1 MNKSFHNIRIRLQW
15 VLAFKA
21 QWVNQRKEWLSLIVF
36 KVLLLALGM
45 ITPLLFK
52 LLVDEVMVGQ
62 NLSKLWY
69 VCGGY
74 AAIYIAETVVLG
86 RQTAIGNKL
95 SNRLT
100 FGVRLAVWSSY
111 MRLPFRKYEQMNM
124 GDLKARMDQDVESV
138 DRLFKVQALEYAYSC
153 AMILVGA
160 GLMIWFSWKL
170 ALFGLLM
177 VPVSFWITRKLG
189 KGARKAAE
197 TNRNIYGQYEG
208 WLQTAIQGWR
218 EIKANHME
226 KRMSLKFTE
235 YWHAISKSFFQQHMY
250 WFGNRALQ
258 AFKDFF
264 ITRMNLYFIGG
275 LLILHGE
282 MTIGSLLVFMK
293 YYEQMFTQL
302 GIINDLDMK
311 FTAELPGLERVQAI
325 LEEAPVKRSR
335 TSTTSSKE
343 ANQAK
348 SDILSFNNVSFKYSD
363 MTKSVLREVSFDIE
377 AGAKVAIVGRSGSGK
392 STIVKLLLGM
402 YEPEQGNIQI
412 SGKELRDVDET
423 VLHRT
428 FGVVMQDPAIF
439 NMSIQDNVRLA
450 RPKATVEEIRTACRL
465 ANMDEF
471 ITNLPQKF
479 DTIIGEKGVQ
489 LSGGQKQRLAM
500 ARVLLSN
507 AEIIL
512 LDEAT
517 SMLDHES
524 ETEINRTLDNLSGER
539 TMIIVA
545 HRLSSVMRADQIILL
560 EDGCIAD
567 RGSHSELWS
576 RNALYR
582 TLFQHKMQETV

>member
-15 VLAFKA
+15 VLAFKD
-21 QWVNQRKEWLSLIVF
+21 QWANQRKEWLSLIVF

-74 AAIYIAETVVLG
+74 AAIYIAETVILG
-86 RQTAIGNKL
+86 GQTAIGNKL

-100 FGVRLAVWSSY
+100 FAVRLAVWSSY
-111 MRLPFRKYEQMNM
+111 MRLPFRKYEQMNT

-138 DRLFKVQALEYAYSC
+138 NRLFKVQALEYAYSC

-311 FTAELPGLERVQAI
+311 FTAELPGLEKVQDI
-325 LEEAPVKRSR
+325 LEESPVKRSR

-348 SDILSFNNVSFKYSD
+348 SGILSFNNVSFKYSD
-363 MTKSVLREVSFDIE
+363 MTKTVLRGVSFDIE
-377 AGAKVAIVGRSGSGK
+377 AGTKVAIVGRSGSGK

-402 YEPEQGNIQI
+402 YEPEQGNIQL

-428 FGVVMQDPAIF
+428 LGVVMQDPAIF

-450 RPKATVEEIRTACRL
+450 RPKATVEEIRAACRL

-471 ITNLPQKF
+471 ITKLPQNY
-479 DTIIGEKGVQ
+479 DTVIGEKGVQ

-500 ARVLLSN
+500 ARVLLSK

-545 HRLSSVMRADQIILL
+545 HRLSSVMRADHIILL

-576 RNALYR
+576 RNELYR
-582 TLFQHKMQETV
+582 TLFQHNMQESV

>member
-21 QWVNQRKEWLSLIVF
+21 QWVDQRKEWLSLIVF

-62 NLSKLWY
+62 HLSKLWY

-100 FGVRLAVWSSY
+100 FAVRLEVWSSY
-111 MRLPFRKYEQMNM
+111 MRLPFRKYEQMNT

-138 DRLFKVQALEYAYSC
+138 NRLFKVQALEYAYSC
-153 AMILVGA
+153 AMILAYA

-311 FTAELPGLERVQAI
+311 FTAELPGLEKVQAI

-363 MTKSVLREVSFDIE
+363 MTKMVLREVSFDIE

-428 FGVVMQDPAIF
+428 LGVVMQDPAIF

-471 ITNLPQKF
+471 ITKLPQNY
-479 DTIIGEKGVQ
+479 DTVIGEKGVQ

-500 ARVLLSN
+500 ARVLLSK

-545 HRLSSVMRADQIILL
+545 HRLSSVIRADQIILL

-576 RNALYR
+576 RNVLYR
-582 TLFQHKMQETV
+582 TLFQYNMQESV